1 MRRALTNSLFI
12 KSISSLGLFLFF
24 SLSITAREPGDPPSG
39 AIKGSITTADN
50 KPAADVTI
58 QVKSIKRAVLTE
70 PDGQFIIRGLAAGAY
85 ELEISLVG
93 HQTQVERVTVNENQ
107 VTHIQLQL
115 QLTKKQLEEVVVISG
130 RRKFTRPASDYV
142 SKMPLRNL
150 ENSQVYSTITRELI
164 TEQMVFS
171 VDDATKNAPG
181 LQKMWEAT
189 GRGGDGGAYYNSR
202 GFILQSQLRNG
213 VAGNI
218 TSRIDAANIE
228 SVEII
233 KGPSATLFG
242 STLTS
247 YGGFINRVT
256 KKPYD
261 KTGGELSYSAGSYG
275 FNRVSADFNS
285 PLNHDKTVLF
295 RLNAAYQYEGSW
307 QDNGFDKGLF
317 IAPSLFYQA
326 NDRLW
331 FHFDVEHYSGSNSSK
346 PFIFFYYPS
355 SVLGVDR
362 ADKAGIDYKRSYSA
376 NDIFQVARS
385 TNLFGQMNYRLSP
398 NWTSQ
403 TNFSSSHSFSDGPYA
418 YFYLKPNSEVT
429 GDPNATG
436 ADYLQRADQS
446 TANSEITVTEIQ
458 QNFIGEFQIG
468 GLKNRFVGGLDFL
481 HQNSNQHFY
490 GTDFDIILKNG
501 YIPNYGH
508 FNRDKLDSALIN
520 GTPWT
525 WPYEYKN
532 STYSAYISN
541 LLNITD
547 NLLVSAAVRV
557 DHFDNK
563 GSFDEASGKFSGA
576 CQQTTFSPKFGV
588 VWQPVTDKISVFA
601 NYQNGFVN
609 QDGVDYEGNAFKPE
623 EANQLEGGVKV
634 NAFGGKLSSTISY
647 YHIKVKDV
655 VRTYFADPLYSIQ
668 DGAIVSKGFEAEVIA
683 NPVKG
688 LNLVAGFAYNDSK
701 MEKADADV
709 EGRRPATAMSPY
721 AVNFWLSYRQLQG
734 KLRGLGAGLGGNYA
748 SDNDILSSAYY
759 GKFILPAYT
768 VLGATLFYEQPKFRV
783 GIKVDNLTNRQYWIG
798 YTTMNPQKLRSVT
811 GSIAFKF

>member
-1 MRRALTNSLFI
+1 MRSALTNRIIIKFI
-12 KSISSLGLFLFF
+12 STSGLFLFF
-24 SLSITAREPGDPPSG
+24 SLAVFAGEPGDPPSG
-39 AIKGSITTADN
+39 AIKGRITTADN

-58 QVKSIKRAVLTE
+58 QVKNIKRAVLTE
-70 PDGQFIIRGLAAGAY
+70 PDGQFIIRSLAAGNY

-93 HQTQVERVTVNENQ
+93 HKTQVERVTVNENQ
-107 VTHIQLQL
+107 TASIQIQLQL
-115 QLTKKQLEEVVVISG
+115 TEKQLEEVVVVSG
-130 RRKFTRPASDYV
+130 RRKFTRSGSDYV
-142 SKMPLRNL
+142 SKMKLKNL
-150 ENSQVYSTITRELI
+150 ENSQVYSTITRELL
-164 TEQMVFS
+164 TEQMAFS

-228 SVEII
+228 SIEVI

-247 YGGFINRVT
+247 YGGLINRVT

-261 KTGGELSYSAGSYG
+261 KFGGELSYSAGSYG
-275 FNRVSADFNS
+275 FNRISADINA
-285 PLNHDKTVLF
+285 PLNQDKTVLL
-295 RLNAAYQYEGSW
+295 RLNTAYQYEGSF

-317 IAPSLFYQA
+317 ISPSLFYQA
-326 NDRLW
+326 TDKLW
-331 FHFDVEHYSGSNSSK
+331 FHFDVEHYSGANSSK
-346 PFIFFYYPS
+346 QMIFFYYPS

-362 ADKAGIDYKRSYSA
+362 ADKAGIDYRRSYSA

-385 TNLFGQMNYRLSP
+385 TTLFGQMNYQLSS

-403 TNFSSSHSFSDGPYA
+403 TNFTSAHSFSDGPYA
-418 YFYLKPNSEVT
+418 YFYLKPNSAVT

-436 ADYLQRADQS
+436 SDYLQRADQS
-446 TANSEITVTEIQ
+446 TANSEMTVTEIQ
-458 QNFIGEFQIG
+458 QNFIGEFYIG

-481 HQNSNQHFY
+481 HQNSNQWFY
-490 GTDFDIILKNG
+490 GTDFDVIPKNG
-501 YIPNYGH
+501 VIPNYSN

-520 GTPWT
+520 GNPWT

-541 LLNITD
+541 VMNITH
-547 NLLVSAAVRV
+547 NLLASAAIRV

-563 GSFDEASGKFSGA
+563 GNFNEASGEFSGA
-576 CQQTTFSPKFGV
+576 YKQTTFSPRFGL
-588 VWQPVTDKISVFA
+588 VWQPITDKISLFA

-609 QDGVDYEGNAFKPE
+609 KNGVDYEGNTFKPE
-623 EANQLEGGVKV
+623 QANQLEGGVKV
-634 NAFGGKLSSTISY
+634 NAFGGKFSSTVSY
-647 YHIKVKDV
+647 YYIKVKDV
-655 VRTYFADPLYSIQ
+655 VRAYIADPLYSIQ
-668 DGAIVSKGFEAEVIA
+668 DGTIVSRGFEAEVVA
-683 NPVKG
+683 NPIKG

-709 EGRRPATAMSPY
+709 EGLRPATAMSPY
-721 AVNFWLSYRQLQG
+721 AANFWVSYRLSQG
-734 KLRGLGAGLGGNYA
+734 KLRGLGAGFGGNYA
-748 SDNDILSSAYY
+748 SDNKILNSVYY
-759 GKFILPAYT
+759 GEFTLPAYT
-768 VLGATLFYEQPKFRV
+768 VLGATLFYDQPKFRV
-783 GIKVDNLTNRQYWIG
+783 GIKVDNLANKEYWIG
-798 YTTMNPQKLRSVT
+798 YTTMNPQKLRSVV